1 MKPIS
6 YDNYYWQN
14 ELVRLRATTPE
25 DWEAAYPSMYDSE
38 ARFLLQ
44 EEMEL
49 PPVMSLRQEE
59 NKQWENFNQASGR
72 IMFTIETLDGKV
84 VGALNL
90 NTINE
95 RHGTFSIGIQI
106 LTGERGK
113 GYGTAAMRILL
124 KYAFLERRLHK
135 FNSGWIEGNEASE
148 KMHKKLGCIQEGQF
162 RQMTYHEGR
171 YYDWIRVGLT
181 KDEFIENERKLS
193 KK

>member
-1 MKPIS
+1 MQPIS

-14 ELVRLRATTPE
+14 NLVRLRACTPE
-25 DWEAAYPSMYDSE
+25 DVAAGYSSLFDSE

-44 EEMEL
+44 EEVEL

-59 NKQWENFNQASGR
+59 NKQWENFNQAAGR
-72 IMFTIETLDGKV
+72 IMFTIETLDGKA
-84 VGALNL
+84 VGGLNL

-106 LTGERGK
+106 LVGERGK

-124 KYAFLERRLHK
+124 KYAFLERRLNK
-135 FNSGWIEGNEASE
+135 FNSGWVEGNKESEA
-148 KMHKKLGCIQEGQF
+148 MHKKLGCIQEGRF

-181 KDEFIENERKLS
+181 KDEFIENE
-193 KK
+193 KKFLKK

>member
-25 DWEAAYPSMYDSE
+25 DWEAAYPSMFDSE
-38 ARFLLQ
+38 GRFLL
-44 EEMEL
+44 EEEVEL
-49 PPVMSLRQEE
+49 PPVPVKMQETS
-59 NKQWENFNQASGR
+59 KKWENFNQEAGR
-72 IMFTIETLDGKV
+72 IMFTIETLDGKA

-95 RHGTFSIGIQI
+95 RHGTFNIGIQVF
-106 LTGERGK
+106 TGERGK

-124 KYAFLERRLHK
+124 KYAFLERRLNK

-148 KMHKKLGCIQEGQF
+148 KMHKKLGCIQEGRF
-162 RQMTYHEGR
+162 RQMTFHEGR

-181 KDEFIENERKLS
+181 KDEFNENERKLS